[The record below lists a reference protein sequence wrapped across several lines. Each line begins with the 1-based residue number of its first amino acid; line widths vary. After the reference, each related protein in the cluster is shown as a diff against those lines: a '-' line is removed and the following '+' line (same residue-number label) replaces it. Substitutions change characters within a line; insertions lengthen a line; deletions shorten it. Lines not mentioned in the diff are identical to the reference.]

1 MIFSFCGHT
10 VGYFFVFLG
19 CNFTFIM
26 ERPLI
31 LISNDDGYQ
40 AKGLAALVDMVKRYG
55 DVFVVAPDSARS
67 GASMSIS
74 AHNPVRNRLVY
85 EGEGLT
91 IWACSGTPNDCVKM
105 AFEVLLPRRP
115 DLVLGGI
122 NHGNNCAINA
132 HYSGTVSIAMEGC
145 IKNVPSVA
153 FSSGYMEADANFEGM
168 RPVVEKVVEHVLTK
182 GLPMGVCLNVNAP
195 AQDTFKGIKIQKMGM
210 GDWHEEWQEATHPH
224 NWKYYWIAGYYQS
237 YEPENTETDTWA
249 FDNGYVAITPLQ
261 LDMTAY
267 AALNELKILE

>member
-1 MIFSFCGHT
+1 
-10 VGYFFVFLG
+10 
-19 CNFTFIM
+19 M

-40 AKGLAALVDMVKRYG
+40 AKGLASLVDMVRKYG

-67 GASMSIS
+67 GASMAIS
-74 AHNPVRNRLVY
+74 AHTPVKNKLIRQ
-85 EGEGLT
+85 EEGLT
-91 IWACSGTPNDCVKM
+91 IWACTGTPDDCVKM
-105 AFEVLLPRRP
+105 AFEILLPRRP

-153 FSSGYMEADANFEGM
+153 FSSGYMDSDANFEGM
-168 RPVVEKVVEHVLTK
+168 RPVVEKVVEHLLEH
-182 GLPMGVCLNVNAP
+182 GLPKGVCLNVNAP
-195 AQDTFKGIKIQKMGM
+195 ALEQFRGIKIQKMGM

-224 NWKYYWIAGYYQS
+224 QWKYYWIAGYYAPH
-237 YEPENTETDTWA
+237 EPEDTETDTWA
-249 FDNGYVAITPLQ
+249 YENGYVAITPLQ
-261 LDMTAY
+261 LDLTAY
-267 AALNELKILE
+267 GAFEGLRSLE